1 MNSMSVIKIE
11 NVLTPITK
19 TIGTFYVRL
28 VFQNFHNKTK
38 KSQVYDN
45 WENLKNYILTP
56 NGEFINNLY

>member
-28 VFQNFHNKTK
+28 VFQSFHNKTK
-38 KSQVYDN
+38 IPDTWQLGKFAKLHSGTQLRIY
-45 WENLKNYILTP
+45 K
-56 NGEFINNLY
+56 